1 VLPEIQRPDKHEKSQ
16 TDGEN
21 SENDDA
27 PPLKHG
33 TINAL
38 FLPPGKSDFL
48 DAKIGCSRQKAYCKG
63 RPLLSNFTTVT
74 TM

>member
-1 VLPEIQRPDKHEKSQ
+1 MIKHRVLPEIQRPDKQEKSQ

-21 SENDDA
+21 GENDDA

-38 FLPPGKSDFL
+38 FLPPGKSISL
-48 DAKIGCSRQKAYCKG
+48 
-63 RPLLSNFTTVT
+63 
-74 TM
+74 M